1 MGVWAVPLLYEKSCQ
16 PMSSPRM
23 NRKLGGGA
31 LPATANPI
39 ANATPRARSIEQASA
54 AVARTCR
61 SCAGGTE
68 TVTRRAMR
76 GDDVRMR
83 ARDAQ

>member
-1 MGVWAVPLLYEKSCQ
+1 MLLVGSIQTDVRFRDRTSSSLSRELPTLNSVSESQRVSGEVPNQL
-16 PMSSPRM
+16 
-23 NRKLGGGA
+23 
-31 LPATANPI
+31 
-39 ANATPRARSIEQASA
+39 A

-61 SCAGGTE
+61 SCAGGAE
-68 TVTRRAMR
+68 TVTVRAMR